1 MLNRAVTLVGW
12 CVLAGC
18 QPSVAHVE
26 FSVAAVEVRDR
37 AGTPLPL
44 PRCTSSNGKQLP
56 LAVDTT
62 WSVDPPSL
70 ADILDGRVIPRE
82 SGDGALLVS
91 MDGGKVRARLPLL
104 VVLVDTV
111 RVRCAEPSCQV
122 RPGQTMHLRATAL
135 SRGVPLVGVAVRWS
149 SSNPAVAT
157 VDDDGVVTAV
167 APGNAAIRALAGDV
181 PTSTRITVVPAPD
194 EIVIICPNPPFS
206 VAAQHPLGMR
216 GTSAACI
223 TAMERPT
230 RLLGQLR
237 AGGVVVLSSE
247 VTWRSLNEKIAL
259 VSGGVV
265 TGLSKGTT
273 LVEARAG
280 ELSVS
285 MPISVLPQVA
295 SDGLPTTCVE
305 EHGPERA
312 LKLVTNNR
320 ITFAVRCPGPASE
333 RCLRGLTRQGAD
345 EDLLYVALDRC
356 CCQLSGGDAEGDLG
370 GD

>member
-1 MLNRAVTLVGW
+1 MLKRAVTLLGW

-26 FSVAAVEVRDR
+26 FAVAVVEVRDR

-56 LAVDTT
+56 LPLDAAWAVE
-62 WSVDPPSL
+62 PPTL
-70 ADILDGRVIPRE
+70 ADIRDGRVIPRE
-82 SGDGALLVS
+82 SGEGALVVS
-91 MDGGKVRARLPLL
+91 LERGKARARLPLL
-104 VVLVDTV
+104 VALVDTV

-122 RPGQTMHLRATAL
+122 RPGQTLRMRATAL
-135 SRGVPLVGVAVRWS
+135 SRGVPMAGVAVRWTS
-149 SSNPAVAT
+149 SKPAVAT
-157 VDDDGVVTAV
+157 VDEDGVVTAV
-167 APGNAAIRALAGDV
+167 APGNTAVQALAGDV
-181 PTSTRITVVPAPD
+181 PTSTRVTVVPAPD

-237 AGGVVVLSSE
+237 AGGVVVPSSD

-259 VSGGVV
+259 VTGGVV

-280 ELSVS
+280 ELAVS

-295 SDGLPTTCVE
+295 ADGLPTECVE

-333 RCLRGLTRQGAD
+333 RCLRGLTRQGTD
-345 EDLLYVALDRC
+345 ENLLYVALDRC
-356 CCQLSGGDAEGDLG
+356 CCHLSGGDAEGDLG
-370 GD
+370 GE